1 MNDQQNPN
9 RDGRDQDVPD
19 FLEDTPLPWENGGS
33 PQLAAS
39 RPGTATPVIRTS
51 LTPPPAP
58 RLPSSGN
65 ERTGTGSAHPMTR
78 ISEEAR
84 AMMEDARQKRTVT
97 DRLTRKGRELIQHEE
112 KLMRVLYRGRE
123 KGLEYV
129 VEAECQALRE
139 VCNAWLAINGTRLE
153 TDTRVFIIAER
164 ERLEEVLAAY
174 ASRYYAEDRAGL
186 RRDGPARPPPG
197 ASGPGLRAHPGQHAR
212 LPELLRPGQRPLP
225 GDPQHE
231 GLKPRGAYWRPAKR
245 GSMGKDSAGPTS
257 SCEKSGCVGLIR

>member
-1 MNDQQNPN
+1 MNDEQNQN
-9 RDGRDQDVPD
+9 SDGNDQVVPD
-19 FLEDTPLPWENGGS
+19 FLDDTPLPWEDGGS
-33 PQLAAS
+33 PQPAAP
-39 RPGTATPVIRTS
+39 RPDTSSPAIRTS
-51 LTPPPAP
+51 LAPPQAP

-84 AMMEDARQKRTVT
+84 AMMEEARQKRTVT

-174 ASRYYAEDRAGL
+174 ASRYYAKIARAFNEMDRL
-186 RRDGPARPPPG
+186 TD
-197 ASGPGLRAHPGQHAR
+197 
-212 LPELLRPGQRPLP
+212 LPELQTL
-225 GDPQHE
+225 
-231 GLKPRGAYWRPAKR
+231 AYGRIQD
-245 GSMGKDSAGPTS
+245 SMRAFQSFCDQVNARFLEILNTR
-257 SCEKSGCVGLIR
+257 V